1 MKQRVRH
8 MLQLAVVLAL
18 MLSMM
23 PLQGV
28 IAQEKMSDKADIVDT
43 AIAAG
48 DFTTLVELVQA
59 AGLEETLRGEGPFT
73 VFAPTDA
80 AFAAV
85 PAETLDALAAD
96 PAALESVLLYH
107 VVPGRLIAAL
117 ISDGKEVA
125 TAQGE
130 NVFFSF
136 ADGVKKVN
144 GATIVGKDIQAANG
158 VIHVIDSVILPPSIS
173 GEAPAADE
181 AAAEGEAAASDEATA
196 EASTVM
202 TDTVSA
208 EATEAMTDT
217 VSAEATEAMTETV
230 ATEATE
236 AMTDTVSA
244 EATEAM
250 TETVATEEAAPE
262 ASSDETMAAMA
273 DIVDTAVAAG
283 SFNTLVAAVQAAG
296 LVDALKGEGPFT
308 VFAPTDDAFAKLPQ
322 ETIDALLADPTG
334 DLTQI
339 LLYHVVAGKV
349 MAADLS
355 DGLEADTLQGKPV
368 AFTLSDGGAMVNDA
382 NIIATDIETSN
393 GVIHVI
399 DSVILPPAD
408 EAMAEE
414 AMAEEKPAEEAT
426 TEAAPAEAAATDG
439 APEKLPVTGAETNT
453 NLGTL
458 IALLVLAAVG
468 ALAFVTRRRTA

>member
-8 MLQLAVVLAL
+8 TLQLAIVLAL
-18 MLSMM
+18 VLSMM
-23 PLQGV
+23 PFQGV
-28 IAQEKMSDKADIVDT
+28 FAQESMSDKADLVDT

-48 DFTTLVELVQA
+48 EFNTLVELVQA

-73 VFAPTDA
+73 VFAPTDE

-85 PAETLDALAAD
+85 PAETLDALAND

-107 VVPGRLIAAL
+107 VVPGRLIRAL
-117 ISDGKEVA
+117 ISDGKEVT

-130 NVFFSF
+130 SVLFSF
-136 ADGVKKVN
+136 VDGVKKVN
-144 GATIVGKDIQAANG
+144 DATIIGRDVQASNG
-158 VIHVIDSVILPPSIS
+158 VIHVIDSVLLPPSM
-173 GEAPAADE
+173 GGAT
-181 AAAEGEAAASDEATA
+181 AAAEEAAGESAEAT
-196 EASTVM
+196 ETM
-202 TDTVSA
+202 TDTVAA

-217 VSAEATEAMTETV
+217 VSAD
-230 ATEATE
+230 ATE
-236 AMTDTVSA
+236 AMTDTVAA
-244 EATEAM
+244 EATETM
-250 TETVATEEAAPE
+250 TETVTTEEAAADAGSEE
-262 ASSDETMAAMA
+262 AMADMA

-308 VFAPTDDAFAKLPQ
+308 VFAPTDDAFAALP
-322 ETIDALLADPTG
+322 EGTVDALLADPTG

-339 LLYHVVAGKV
+339 LLYHVVPGKV

-355 DGLEADTLQGKPV
+355 DGMEAATLQGKSV
-368 AFTLSDGGAMVNDA
+368 TFTLGDGVAMVNDA

-414 AMAEEKPAEEAT
+414 AMAEEAAPAEAMTEASA
-426 TEAAPAEAAATDG
+426 EAAPAEAASGDAAAEQ
-439 APEKLPVTGAETNT
+439 APERMPVTGGEQNNA
-453 NLGTL
+453 LGL
-458 IALLVLAAVG
+458 IVA
-468 ALAFVTRRRTA
+468 ALALVVVGGLAFASRRRLA

>member
-130 NVFFSF
+130 NVLFSF

>member
-8 MLQLAVVLAL
+8 TLQLAVVLAL
-18 MLSMM
+18 VLSMM
-23 PLQGV
+23 PFQGV
-28 IAQEKMSDKADIVDT
+28 FAQETMSDKADLVDT

-48 DFTTLVELVQA
+48 DFNTLVELVQA

-73 VFAPTDA
+73 VFAPTDE

-85 PAETLDALAAD
+85 PAETLDALAND

-107 VVPGRLIAAL
+107 VVPGRLIRAL

-130 NVFFSF
+130 NVLFSF
-136 ADGVKKVN
+136 VDGVKKVN
-144 GATIVGKDIQAANG
+144 DATLVGKDIQASNG
-158 VIHVIDSVILPPSIS
+158 VIHVIDSVLLPPSM
-173 GEAPAADE
+173 GGAT
-181 AAAEGEAAASDEATA
+181 AAASDEAA
-196 EASTVM
+196 SDEAAAGESAAATETM

-217 VSAEATEAMTETV
+217 VSAEATET
-230 ATEATE
+230 
-236 AMTDTVSA
+236 
-244 EATEAM
+244 M
-250 TETVATEEAAPE
+250 TETVATEEAAAE
-262 ASSDETMAAMA
+262 ASSDETMTEMA

-308 VFAPTDDAFAKLPQ
+308 VFAPTDDAFATLPQ

-339 LLYHVVAGKV
+339 LLYHVVPGKV

-368 AFTLSDGGAMVNDA
+368 TFTLSDGGAKVNDA

-399 DSVILPPAD
+399 DSVLLPPAD

-414 AMAEEKPAEEAT
+414 AAPAAASA
-426 TEAAPAEAAATDG
+426 EAAPAEAASTEAAASDAAAEQ
-439 APEKLPVTGAETNT
+439 APERMPVTGGEQNNA
-453 NLGTL
+453 LGL
-458 IALLVLAAVG
+458 IVA
-468 ALAFVTRRRTA
+468 ALALVVVGGLAFASRRRLA

>member
-1 MKQRVRH
+1 MKQRVRP

-18 MLSMM
+18 VLSML

-48 DFTTLVELVQA
+48 DFTTLVDLVQA
-59 AGLEETLRGEGPFT
+59 AGLEETLRSEGPFT
-73 VFAPTDA
+73 VFAPTDE

-96 PAALESVLLYH
+96 PAALQSVLLYH
-107 VVPGRLIAAL
+107 VVPGRLVRAL

-130 NVFFSF
+130 NVIFSF
-136 ADGVKKVN
+136 VDGVKKVN
-144 GATIVGKDIQAANG
+144 DATLVGKDIQASNG
-158 VIHVIDSVILPPSIS
+158 VIHVIDSVLLPPSM
-173 GEAPAADE
+173 GGGATAAADGDAAASEE
-181 AAAEGEAAASDEATA
+181 AAAGESAAATETMTDTVSAEAT
-196 EASTVM
+196 EAM

-230 ATEATE
+230 ATEE
-236 AMTDTVSA
+236 AAA
-244 EATEAM
+244 EAPAE
-250 TETVATEEAAPE
+250 
-262 ASSDETMAAMA
+262 MA

-339 LLYHVVAGKV
+339 LLYHVVPGKV

-368 AFTLSDGGAMVNDA
+368 TFTLSDGGAKVNDA

-408 EAMAEE
+408 EAMAE
-414 AMAEEKPAEEAT
+414 AAPAEEAT
-426 TEAAPAEAAATDG
+426 PEAAPAEAAASDG
-439 APEKLPVTGAETNT
+439 APEKLPVTGTTTNAS
-453 NLGTL
+453 GGML
-458 IALLVLAAVG
+458 IAMLVLAGAG
-468 ALAFVTRRRTA
+468 ALAFITRRRTA